1 MNINSDHNFDN
12 NDAPCAAEVMDNG
25 MDFIFEKLIEPM
37 KEKLSAEDMRMI
49 SIIGIAFRIVADQA
63 TSFEKSQQGN
73 GNQQDFFRN

>member
-25 MDFIFEKLIEPM
+25 MHFIFDKLIEPM
-37 KEKLSAEDMRMI
+37 RDKLSVEDMKMI
-49 SIIGIAFRIVADQA
+49 SIIGIAFRIVAEQA
-63 TSFEKSQQGN
+63 TAFEKSQQGN

>member
-25 MDFIFEKLIEPM
+25 MDINFDKLIEPM
-37 KEKLSAEDMRMI
+37 RDKLSVEDMKMI
-49 SIIGIAFRIVADQA
+49 SIIGIAFRIVAEQA
-63 TSFEKSQQGN
+63 TAFEKSQQGN